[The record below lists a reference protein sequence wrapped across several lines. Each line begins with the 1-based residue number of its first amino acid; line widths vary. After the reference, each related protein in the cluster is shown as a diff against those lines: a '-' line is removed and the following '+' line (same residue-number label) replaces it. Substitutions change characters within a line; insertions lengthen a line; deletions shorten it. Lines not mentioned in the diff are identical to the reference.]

1 MSWCTLHSLSLKR
14 NGIAISLLRLQ
25 FSLNVFIFTR
35 QIMIDHRCALEEQLR
50 HELEPAMTLHLTAV
64 LLFHHYTNCLVHAP
78 GRCVPQLISFLSTH
92 MTHEQYSKLT
102 QYQALVI
109 KNLYGGSAVNEKA
122 AEETRSEASENG
134 EAGTEN
140 GQKEE
145 QDIEKSA
152 ASLLDEGL
160 EEIKK
165 LALEVRKVK
174 DEPHK

>member
-1 MSWCTLHSLSLKR
+1 M
-14 NGIAISLLRLQ
+14 
-25 FSLNVFIFTR
+25 
-35 QIMIDHRCALEEQLR
+35 
-50 HELEPAMTLHLTAV
+50 
-64 LLFHHYTNCLVHAP
+64 
-78 GRCVPQLISFLSTH
+78 
-92 MTHEQYSKLT
+92 
-102 QYQALVI
+102 
-109 KNLYGGSAVNEKA
+109 NEKA
-122 AEETRSEASENG
+122 ADETRSEASENG
-134 EAGTEN
+134 VAGTEN